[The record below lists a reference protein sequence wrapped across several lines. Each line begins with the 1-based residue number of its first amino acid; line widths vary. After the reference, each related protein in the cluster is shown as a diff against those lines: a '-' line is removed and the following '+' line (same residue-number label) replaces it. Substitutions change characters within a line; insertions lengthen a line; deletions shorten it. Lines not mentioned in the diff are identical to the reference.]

1 MKKKML
7 FFVNPNAGHS
17 EIRTQLMDVLEIFTR
32 GGCEVTVHTTSR
44 PKEITDM
51 IAAEGERFDLVAAA
65 GGDGTLNEAV
75 SGLMRLDRP
84 PALGYLPGGTVNDV
98 ASTLRLPKNLL
109 EAARTVVTGREARID
124 LGQFNDRWF
133 AYVAAFG
140 AFTSVSYATAQS
152 GKRIWGRMA
161 YLMRGVQ
168 ALGEIRPVRVRVSAG
183 ERVVDDSVILGVVA
197 STTSVGGFKAKPEL
211 GVSLNDGLS
220 EVVLVRE
227 PRSLADLNTLAA
239 ALVQQ
244 DFSGEGFHSFRTGK
258 IDFEFE
264 EEIPWTLD
272 GEFGGSV
279 ARARIENHR
288 EALRIIVPDE

>member
-17 EIRTQLMDVLEIFTR
+17 EIRAQLMDVLEIFTR

-44 PKEITDM
+44 PKEITDV

-75 SGLMRLDRP
+75 SGLMRLDHP
-84 PALGYLPGGTVNDV
+84 PVLGYLPGGTVNDV

-124 LGQFNDRWF
+124 LGRFNDRWF

-152 GKRIWGRMA
+152 DKRIWGRMA

-168 ALGEIRPVRVRVSAG
+168 ALGEIRPVRVRVSTG
-183 ERVVDDSVILGVVA
+183 ERVVDDSVILGIVA

-227 PRSLADLNTLAA
+227 PRSLADLNTLAS

-244 DFSGEGFHSFRTGK
+244 DFSGDGFHSFRTGQ

-279 ARARIENHR
+279 TRARIENHR
-288 EALRIIVPDE
+288 EALRIIVPAE